1 MIQKVITDKIIT
13 FIAKKFKLDKI
24 LQYVEKPNELD
35 VKVDKLESNQIQQ
48 GRLIEFLLK
57 DSHPKREFEV
67 CVKCKKQIKEKR

>member
-48 GRLIEFLLK
+48 GRLIEFMLN
-57 DSHPKREFEV
+57 
-67 CVKCKKQIKEKR
+67 

>member
-1 MIQKVITDKIIT
+1 MIQKIVIGKLVD

-67 CVKCKKQIKEKR
+67 CDKCKKQIKEKR

>member
-1 MIQKVITDKIIT
+1 MIQKILADKIIS
-13 FIAKKFKLDKI
+13 FVAKKFKLDKV

-57 DSHPKREFEV
+57 DSHSKQDCIV
-67 CVKCKKQIKEKR
+67 CDKCKKQTKEKR